1 MYTKV
6 TLFAHIP
13 YAKMDK
19 EDKLRACY
27 LHACLKY
34 VNNDYLTNTSLR
46 ERFGIDPKN
55 NAMVSR
61 IIKNGIQENLIKAY
75 SEDTAPRYM
84 KYVPYWA

>member
-1 MYTKV
+1 MT
-6 TLFAHIP
+6 
-13 YAKMDK
+13 K

-27 LHACLKY
+27 LHSCLKY

-55 NAMVSR
+55 NAMISR
-61 IIKNGIQENLIKAY
+61 IIKNTVEENLIKPY
-75 SEDTAPRYM
+75 EEDTAPRYM

>member
-1 MYTKV
+1 M
-6 TLFAHIP
+6 AHIP

-46 ERFGIDPKN
+46 ERFGIAPKN

-84 KYVPYWA
+84 KYVPYCA